1 MTSNRSLWWASL
13 LWLVVIVAAVVGLG
27 DQVWRIHL
35 SAARQ
40 IETLEPRMA
49 RLAGLG
55 ADRARLQQ
63 AAVQAA
69 QAVERHAYPSTRDA
83 SQAGNDAQQRVR
95 DLFSRSGLE
104 VVSLQVLPARGAGQF
119 DRIPIAVRVEGELAA
134 LQATLAAAPSLSPS
148 VFVEG
153 FALQGANTSEAS
165 PPRVVAEL
173 QMFVLRVR
181 P

>member
-1 MTSNRSLWWASL
+1 MTGNRSLWGASL
-13 LWLVVIVAAVVGLG
+13 FWLLVISGLVAVVGQ
-27 DQVWRIHL
+27 QVWQIHQ

-40 IETLEPRMA
+40 IETVEPRIA

-55 ADRARLQQ
+55 ADRERLQQ
-63 AAVQAA
+63 AAQQAA
-69 QAVERHAYPSTRDA
+69 QAVERHAYPATRDA

-95 DLFSRSGLE
+95 DLFSKSGLD

-148 VFVEG
+148 LFVEG
-153 FALQGANTSEAS
+153 FALQGANISDAS